1 MDSPKIKTG
10 MGRQHATAEGVL
22 LLALDEA
29 VESGARK
36 CHLRRNSRSLGLKW
50 GLNQPKS
57 LGLACSCFLNTCF
70 NMFLH
75 VLTCFNIF
83 YHGLTHVNQQTC
95 RIYSPTTW
103 SFRYIMVHHGWCEK
117 NGHCENA
124 VANLCFKHLLFRL
137 ACRCCAFRCFP
148 NLGSVATKK
157 TIMSCW

>member
-1 MDSPKIKTG
+1 VDSPKIKTG

-117 NGHCENA
+117 MGIAKTPWRTSASNICSFALPAGA
-124 VANLCFKHLLFRL
+124 VLSG
-137 ACRCCAFRCFP
+137 AFP
-148 NLGSVATKK
+148 ISDPLQPKK
-157 TIMSCW
+157 PS

>member
-1 MDSPKIKTG
+1 
-10 MGRQHATAEGVL
+10 
-22 LLALDEA
+22 
-29 VESGARK
+29 
-36 CHLRRNSRSLGLKW
+36 
-50 GLNQPKS
+50 
-57 LGLACSCFLNTCF
+57 
-70 NMFLH
+70 MFLH

-148 NLGSVATKK
+148 NLGSVATQKNHHELLVSIYEHCYVNWYVNCFVNCGVSVSPH
-157 TIMSCW
+157 TSQRSCYTVLK